1 VPTIKN
7 QLKKMSHR
15 PRRVELDSKKNWK
28 AKTRMQKQQET
39 LKEIQHLKEG
49 KNVEQNESKQ

>member
-15 PRRVELDSKKNWK
+15 QPRVELDPKKNLK

-39 LKEIQHLKEG
+39 LKEIQYLKER
-49 KNVEQNESKQ
+49 KNVEQSESKQ